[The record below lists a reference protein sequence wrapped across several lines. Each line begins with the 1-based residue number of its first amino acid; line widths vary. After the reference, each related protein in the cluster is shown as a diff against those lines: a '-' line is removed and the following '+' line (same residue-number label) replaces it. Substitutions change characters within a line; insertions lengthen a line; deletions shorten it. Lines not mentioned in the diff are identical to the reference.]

1 MSVFY
6 DFVNCL
12 LEKTFKAV
20 VLLNCIEALI
30 YPLILNIINMKTFD
44 IVTLTV
50 NPSVDKST
58 HFSGLVAEQKIR
70 CKDPQFDAGGGGINV
85 SKAISRLRGSSLA
98 VFTSGGPV
106 GAMLKDLVAKE
117 KVDFET
123 IKTETATRE
132 NFIAVDDN
140 TNSQYRFGFTGDVLS
155 DSEVEKLLETISKM
169 KPKYLVASGSLNE
182 GLSSDFYQ
190 KVAKIAKESN
200 SKLIVD
206 TSGEALEKVLET
218 GVYLIKPNVGELA
231 KLVGVE
237 RLETEQVD
245 EAAKE
250 IIAKGGAEIV
260 VVSLG
265 PQGAILVTKD
275 QCEFVPAPN
284 VAKKSTVGAGDSMVG
299 GIVWALS
306 QNKPLKEVIRWG
318 VACGSAATMN
328 EGTQLFKFEDANR
341 LFEWL
346 KNK

>member
-1 MSVFY
+1 
-6 DFVNCL
+6 
-12 LEKTFKAV
+12 
-20 VLLNCIEALI
+20 
-30 YPLILNIINMKTFD
+30 MKSFD

-58 HFSGLVAEQKIR
+58 HFSGLIAEQKIR
-70 CKDPQFDAGGGGINV
+70 CKDPLFDAGGGGINV
-85 SKAISRLRGSSLA
+85 SKAIYRMHGSSLA
-98 VFTSGGPV
+98 VFTAGGPV
-106 GAMLKDLVAKE
+106 GEMLKDLVNKE
-117 KVDFET
+117 KIDFEAIET
-123 IKTETATRE
+123 KTATRE

-140 TNSQYRFGFTGDVLS
+140 TNSQYRFGFTGDILA
-155 DSEVEKLLETISKM
+155 DSEVEKLLETISNF

-182 GLSSDFYQ
+182 GLPSDFYQ
-190 KVAKIAKESN
+190 KVAEIAKTSN

-206 TSGEALEKVLET
+206 TSGEALKKVLET
-218 GVYLIKPNVGELA
+218 GAYLIKPNVGELA

-237 RLETEQVD
+237 RLEIDEVN
-245 EAAKE
+245 EAAKK
-250 IIAKGGAEIV
+250 IIADRRAEIV

-265 PQGAILVTKD
+265 PQGAVLVTKD
-275 QCEFVPAPN
+275 EYEFVPAPN

-299 GIVWALS
+299 GMVWALS
-306 QNKPLKEVIRWG
+306 QNKSLKEVIRWG